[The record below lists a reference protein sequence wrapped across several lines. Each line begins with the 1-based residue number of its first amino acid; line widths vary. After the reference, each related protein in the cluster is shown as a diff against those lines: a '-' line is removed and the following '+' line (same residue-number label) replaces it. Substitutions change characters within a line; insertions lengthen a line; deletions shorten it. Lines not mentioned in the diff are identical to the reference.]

1 MLTKSN
7 YGFPWFSAILFP
19 LNCLNL
25 LFTSIKSNLGLVKD
39 EYFKPIWIKAI
50 LGFALIVFGLVSTF
64 LVFRFIPIPK
74 EEGFDGLGGLMIV
87 LFCLG
92 GFELSYILGVI
103 FSRNHPYVIFTVN
116 LFAFILLLFAVRFLV
131 IG

>member
-1 MLTKSN
+1 M
-7 YGFPWFSAILFP
+7 
-19 LNCLNL
+19 
-25 LFTSIKSNLGLVKD
+25 KD

-50 LGFALIVFGLVSTF
+50 LGFLLMILGLVFTF

-74 EEGFDGLGGLMIV
+74 QEGFDGFGGLMIV

-92 GFELSYILGVI
+92 GFEVSYILGVI
-103 FSRNHPYVIFTVN
+103 LSRNHPYVIFSVN
-116 LFAFILLLFAVRFLV
+116 LVGFMILLLSIRFLF